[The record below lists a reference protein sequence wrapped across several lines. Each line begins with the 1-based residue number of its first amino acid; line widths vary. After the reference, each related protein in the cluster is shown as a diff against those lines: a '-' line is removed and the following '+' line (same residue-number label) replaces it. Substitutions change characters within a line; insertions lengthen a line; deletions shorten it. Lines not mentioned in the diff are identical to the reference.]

1 MPLSLNS
8 AGIPWSYFGDG
19 GPGEYPIQIGR
30 DIFNAVSLTG
40 LNRSPVDDLV
50 SYTLGGLRVAG
61 DPVLPVETM
70 AYAFVV
76 DGSAV
81 IVGAETGAPY
91 LMENAY
97 CPDENTIIQYHRDK
111 HGCLKLVAECE
122 DMERV
127 HAEPLTSVWRLT
139 AAGWVETVF
148 EYTQSEI
155 KVSTGVTKK
164 KNELTAIPNGRGI
177 LYWAQHVWHRLEEL
191 RGQWR
196 EVLMGAGKTIL
207 SGDGVG
213 DEDSVRQAAN
223 SAKRLMAFPGQVQ
236 VDRVTSTAE
245 ADMLNSEYASLKEDW
260 LAALNAMEQDT
271 PNRPV
276 ASDRELRMAAM
287 LQFVR
292 RVRGKLTEFYEPYG
306 VTLTFDR
313 LVVTSPD
320 DRIKE
325 MDIIDRAGLPAAE
338 AAELRRNLV
347 K

>member
-1 MPLSLNS
+1 MPLAINS

-19 GPGEYPIQIGR
+19 GPGDYPIQIGR

-50 SYTLGGLRVAG
+50 SYALGGLRVNG
-61 DPVLPVETM
+61 NPILPVETM

-111 HGCLKLVAECE
+111 HGCLTLKAECD

-127 HAEPLTSVWRLT
+127 HSEPLTSVWRLGEN
-139 AAGWVETVF
+139 GWSETVY
-148 EYTQSEI
+148 EYTAVEV
-155 KVSTGVTKK
+155 KVTDGATLPA
-164 KNELTAIPNGRGI
+164 EALTAIPNGRGI
-177 LYWAQHVWHRLEEL
+177 LYWAQHVYHRMEEL

-196 EVLMGAGKTIL
+196 EVLMGAGKTIV
-207 SGDGVG
+207 SGSGVG
-213 DEDSVRQAAN
+213 DEDTVRAAAN
-223 SAKRLMAFPGQVQ
+223 SAKRLLAFPGQVQ

-245 ADMLNSEYASLKEDW
+245 ADMLNSEYQSLKEDW

-292 RVRGKLTEFYEPYG
+292 RVRNKLDEFYAPYG
-306 VTLTFDR
+306 VALTFDR

-320 DRIKE
+320 DRLKE

-338 AAELRRNLV
+338 AAELRKNLV